1 MVGFVFTGVLG
12 TLLHFVFD
20 WTDSSAIAAVFS
32 AVNESIW
39 EHIKLLIYPML
50 LFAFWEYKVWGR
62 EEDCFW
68 QIKLRG
74 LLAGIV
80 LIPALYYTYTG
91 VLGTSADWFN
101 ITIFFVVAAVVYYME
116 TKLLQKENRC
126 YISDWLA
133 VALLILLPAAFT
145 LLTFYPPHV
154 PLFQDPVTKTFGFFK
169 TQ

>member
-62 EEDCFW
+62 EED
-68 QIKLRG
+68 
-74 LLAGIV
+74 
-80 LIPALYYTYTG
+80 
-91 VLGTSADWFN
+91 
-101 ITIFFVVAAVVYYME
+101 
-116 TKLLQKENRC
+116 
-126 YISDWLA
+126 
-133 VALLILLPAAFT
+133 
-145 LLTFYPPHV
+145 
-154 PLFQDPVTKTFGFFK
+154 
-169 TQ
+169 

>member
-1 MVGFVFTGVLG
+1 M
-12 TLLHFVFD
+12 
-20 WTDSSAIAAVFS
+20 
-32 AVNESIW
+32 
-39 EHIKLLIYPML
+39 
-50 LFAFWEYKVWGR
+50 
-62 EEDCFW
+62 
-68 QIKLRG
+68 
-74 LLAGIV
+74 

-154 PLFQDPVTKTFGFFK
+154 PLFQVPVTKTFGFFK
-169 TQ
+169 MQ